1 VTKKSN
7 CLRNFRSAGLEQKER
22 ENRCPTVGRPGI
34 NWSLVSRSFLERRW
48 RRLDLCE
55 QRITAIEEQSKKSN
69 RRSIF
74 INGRFVLGVDE
85 SVVAELGLRVG
96 QPMTAEMLESV
107 VRAELVT
114 KAKQKALKLLE
125 YRPRSRKEIASRLAM
140 AGFEEDV
147 VEEALTRLEE
157 LGFINDAEFSR
168 AWVNHRVTDNAMGSA
183 RIKWEL
189 RHKGIST
196 EVVEEALSVVDA
208 DTEYRSAM
216 DAAKHRWERDKDPDE
231 WSKRRR
237 LASYL
242 RRRGFDWDIINKV
255 LDELAGNDGL
265 D

>member
-1 VTKKSN
+1 M
-7 CLRNFRSAGLEQKER
+7 
-22 ENRCPTVGRPGI
+22 
-34 NWSLVSRSFLERRW
+34 
-48 RRLDLCE
+48 DLSE

-96 QPMTAEMLESV
+96 QRMTAEMLERV
-107 VRAELVT
+107 NHAELVS
-114 KAKQKALKLLE
+114 KAKRKALKLLE
-125 YRPRSRKEIASRLAM
+125 YRPRSSKEIASRLAM

-147 VEEALTRLEE
+147 IEEALTRLEE
-157 LGFINDAEFSR
+157 LGFIDDVGFSQ
-168 AWVNHRVTDNAMGSA
+168 AWVTHRVTGNAMGSA
-183 RIKWEL
+183 RIRWEL

-196 EVVEEALSVVDA
+196 EVVEEALSVLDT

-216 DAAKHRWERDKDPDE
+216 DAARRRWERDRDPDE
-231 WSKRRR
+231 RSKRRR

-255 LDELAGNDGL
+255 LKELAGNEEL